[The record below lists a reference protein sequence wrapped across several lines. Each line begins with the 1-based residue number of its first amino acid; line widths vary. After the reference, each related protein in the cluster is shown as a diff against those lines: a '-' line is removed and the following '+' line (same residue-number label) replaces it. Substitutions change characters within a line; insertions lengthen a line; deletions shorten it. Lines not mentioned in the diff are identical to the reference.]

1 MIMGRDLVIHSK
13 ESFCFGVKQH
23 LIRSVKDSWSIT
35 LMELFWLEWL
45 MHFLKQSLTW
55 FLTNSGFLQ
64 TTFIITF
71 FSLKTTMIND
81 FGLSIQLL
89 LRLSCQES
97 TLVLLT
103 YLEFILSTRIICF
116 LEESSLRTQV
126 RCTLLNLIKR
136 LSQMQIVLVLLY
148 LQTME

>member
-1 MIMGRDLVIHSK
+1 MIMGRDLVILNK
-13 ESFCFGVKQH
+13 ESFCFGVKQ
-23 LIRSVKDSWSIT
+23 LLVKNVKDSWSIT

-71 FSLKTTMIND
+71 FLLKTTMIND

-103 YLEFILSTRIICF
+103 YLEFILSIRTICF
-116 LEESSLRTQV
+116 LEESRLRTQV

-136 LSQMQIVLVLLY
+136 LSQMQIVLVRFY